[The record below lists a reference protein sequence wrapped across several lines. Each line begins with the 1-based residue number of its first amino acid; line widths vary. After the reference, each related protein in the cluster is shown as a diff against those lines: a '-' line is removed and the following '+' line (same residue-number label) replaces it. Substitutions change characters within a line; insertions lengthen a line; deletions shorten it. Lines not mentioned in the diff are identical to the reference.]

1 MGYTIELSFDLRKR
15 TKVTQLLLIAKDI
28 AELCDSVFHYN
39 CSDSDERNQYIV
51 ASEFDELDQVIKY
64 IEKINE
70 TKSFHIECVYEESD
84 KCSLIFAS
92 LKYIKLMDSISAH
105 KYRLKKKQCN
115 FTLDEKLVLDQIHKH
130 KSK

>member
-15 TKVTQLLLIAKDI
+15 TKVTQLLLLAKDI

-51 ASEFDELDQVIKY
+51 SSEFDELEQLISY

-70 TKSFHIECVYEESD
+70 TKGFHIDCIYHESD
-84 KCSLIFAS
+84 KCSLVFAS
-92 LKYIKLMDSISAH
+92 LKYVKQMDSFSAQQ
-105 KYRLKKKQCN
+105 YRLKKKQCN
-115 FTLDEKLVLDQIHKH
+115 YTPNEKLILDQIHKY